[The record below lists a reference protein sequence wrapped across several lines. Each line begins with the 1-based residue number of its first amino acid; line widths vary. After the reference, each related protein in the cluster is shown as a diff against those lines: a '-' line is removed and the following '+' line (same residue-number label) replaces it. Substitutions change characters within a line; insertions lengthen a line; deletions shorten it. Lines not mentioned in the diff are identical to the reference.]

1 VGPALAAS
9 NKTNEAVMSDSDNPE
24 LDEVL
29 AKIDHRQAVQ
39 DLAALWG
46 ATYRQA
52 KVFADSCADQFKTQ
66 GANLLFNG
74 KSARNDEA
82 VRAHFQKEYSFL
94 IPTDDTSG
102 VNSAVINRG
111 LQDRAFVRGSPDARR
126 DILKQ
131 LGGDKAKLNGLAAS
145 YGLKDGLTDYRRGT
159 SPVADANG
167 GDKSDKTPN
176 PWRKGPGWSLTEQG
190 RIYRS
195 NPTLAASLAA
205 SARVDISPRRGQR
218 RSTSGCTRPGGAGGN
233 RKAPRQS
240 NRLAIR
246 YRKRRQTPRRS
257 QCQTVA
263 RPAGSGRPD
272 STIRRGRCRLR
283 APCQSPV

>member
-1 VGPALAAS
+1 
-9 NKTNEAVMSDSDNPE
+9 MSDVENKE

-39 DLAALWG
+39 DLAASWG

-74 KSARNDEA
+74 KAARTDDT
-82 VRAHFQKEYSFL
+82 VRAHFQKEYAFL
-94 IPTDDTSG
+94 IPADDTSA
-102 VNSAVINRG
+102 VNSAVIDRA

-131 LGGDKAKLNGLAAS
+131 LGGDKAKLNELAAS

-167 GDKSDKTPN
+167 GNKDDKTPN
-176 PWRKGPGWSLTEQG
+176 PWKKGPGFNLTEQG
-190 RIYRS
+190 RIFRS
-195 NPTLAASLAA
+195 NPQLAASLAA
-205 SARVDISPRRGQR
+205 SAGVDIS
-218 RSTSGCTRPGGAGGN
+218 
-233 RKAPRQS
+233 
-240 NRLAIR
+240 
-246 YRKRRQTPRRS
+246 
-257 QCQTVA
+257 
-263 RPAGSGRPD
+263 GRP
-272 STIRRGRCRLR
+272 IK
-283 APCQSPV
+283 